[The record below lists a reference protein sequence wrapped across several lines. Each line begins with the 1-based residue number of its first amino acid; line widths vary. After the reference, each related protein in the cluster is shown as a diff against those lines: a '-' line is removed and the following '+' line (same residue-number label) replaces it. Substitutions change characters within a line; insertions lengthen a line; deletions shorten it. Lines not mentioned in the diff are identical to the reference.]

1 MSSVY
6 TIKHSKSPYNALKS
20 GSHLPKKIVLFAS
33 LKALKNHEKCLLFHL
48 KSSFRSQDIYVSVMN
63 FWSCRKNDLIR
74 NERLTSKFMASQPGY
89 QTITMQILP
98 NILRSK
104 DNQAMKLGELIEYN
118 EKIIVL

>member
-1 MSSVY
+1 M
-6 TIKHSKSPYNALKS
+6 T
-20 GSHLPKKIVLFAS
+20 
-33 LKALKNHEKCLLFHL
+33 
-48 KSSFRSQDIYVSVMN
+48 
-63 FWSCRKNDLIR
+63 FWSYRKNGLIR

>member
-1 MSSVY
+1 M
-6 TIKHSKSPYNALKS
+6 T
-20 GSHLPKKIVLFAS
+20 
-33 LKALKNHEKCLLFHL
+33 
-48 KSSFRSQDIYVSVMN
+48 
-63 FWSCRKNDLIR
+63 FWSYRKNGLIR

-104 DNQAMKLGELIEYN
+104 DNQAMKHGELIEYN

>member
-1 MSSVY
+1 
-6 TIKHSKSPYNALKS
+6 
-20 GSHLPKKIVLFAS
+20 
-33 LKALKNHEKCLLFHL
+33 
-48 KSSFRSQDIYVSVMN
+48 MN

-104 DNQAMKLGELIEYN
+104 DNQAMKLAELIEYN